1 MSKKPII
8 VFEGIEGS
16 GKSSH
21 LASVARYL
29 KQKKISFIK
38 IREPGGSHNSE
49 KIRKLM
55 LNNKSNF
62 NKNTDLLLFLS
73 SRSEN
78 ISLIKKNYNKKVI
91 LIDRFTDSTIAYQHY
106 GMGVNLKLINLLNK
120 YLLKNIKINFTFL
133 NIVNNKSNFNK
144 NTDLLLILSSR
155 SENISLIKKNYNKKV
170 ILIDRFTDSTIA
182 YQHYGMGVKLKLI
195 NLLNKYLLKNIKIN
209 FTFLNI
215 VNNKNLFLRLKKRK
229 SLNRYDKFNSA
240 FYSKVQKGFV
250 KLANS
255 RKNSYMIIDSNLEIE
270 KNKKSILDKIKKLI

>member
-16 GKSSH
+16 GKSFH

-38 IREPGGSHNSE
+38 IREPGGSLNSE

-78 ISLIKKNYNKKVI
+78 ISLIKKNYNKKII
-91 LIDRFTDSTIAYQHY
+91 LIDRFIDSTIAYQHY
-106 GMGVNLKLINLLNK
+106 GMGIN
-120 YLLKNIKINFTFL
+120 
-133 NIVNNKSNFNK
+133 
-144 NTDLLLILSSR
+144 
-155 SENISLIKKNYNKKV
+155 
-170 ILIDRFTDSTIA
+170 
-182 YQHYGMGVKLKLI
+182 LKLI

-229 SLNRYDKFNSA
+229 SLNRYDKFDSA
-240 FYSKVQKGFV
+240 FYSKVQKGFI

-255 RKNSYMIIDSNLEIE
+255 KKNSYMIIDSNLEIK
-270 KNKKSILDKIKKLI
+270 KNRKSILDKIKKLI

>member
-16 GKSSH
+16 GKSFH
-21 LASVARYL
+21 LSSVARYL

-38 IREPGGSHNSE
+38 IREPGGSLNSE

-78 ISLIKKNYNKKVI
+78 ISLIKKNYNKKII
-91 LIDRFTDSTIAYQHY
+91 LIDRFIDSTIAYQHY
-106 GMGVNLKLINLLNK
+106 GMGIN
-120 YLLKNIKINFTFL
+120 
-133 NIVNNKSNFNK
+133 
-144 NTDLLLILSSR
+144 
-155 SENISLIKKNYNKKV
+155 
-170 ILIDRFTDSTIA
+170 
-182 YQHYGMGVKLKLI
+182 LKLI